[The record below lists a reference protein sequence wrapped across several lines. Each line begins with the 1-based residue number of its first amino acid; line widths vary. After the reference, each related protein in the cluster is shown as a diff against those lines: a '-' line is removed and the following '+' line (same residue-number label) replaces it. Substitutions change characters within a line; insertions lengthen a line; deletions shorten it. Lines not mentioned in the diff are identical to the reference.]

1 MINWPVKFVE
11 SKYSKWYESLIHKA
25 QLRGSIQGY
34 KETHHIIPR
43 SFGGD
48 DSKKNLVQL
57 TAREH
62 YIAHALLWKMK
73 FEGIYGSKMAFAFN
87 TFINKMTTKE
97 RGVNHT
103 YTISSRMYETFRK
116 HYSQML
122 KEKYAREGGTWVGR
136 KHSEES
142 KKKIGEK
149 SKLKEF
155 KRGPEHPNWGKPSNV
170 TPEGKERQRVAIVE
184 RWADPEFKEMMM
196 AKRQAFFN
204 TPEGIKQRKATSGRT
219 KGIKRDPAHTEK
231 MREAAS
237 ARKGKSWKEIYTPEQ
252 IEHMRASAK
261 NKVYTPEG
269 KDRQRE
275 ASREV
280 GKRPKSEE
288 HRRKISE
295 SNKKVDRWWTRGE
308 NNPNFGKKKSEE
320 ERKAMSERRLGKT
333 LSPEMLEMRRQR
345 MLDKPK
351 KTCKHCGKVLSN
363 TANYNR
369 WHGDNCKTLQKNLHL
384 SNNMLN
390 LEIIKDTDVKD

>member
-11 SKYSKWYESLIHKA
+11 SKYSKWYNNLIHKA
-25 QLRGSIQGY
+25 QLRGPIQGY

-48 DSKKNLVQL
+48 NIKSNVVQL

-155 KRGPEHPNWGKPSNV
+155 KKGPENPNWGKKRNV
-170 TPEGKERQRVAIVE
+170 PAEEKARRSASIKAQ
-184 RWADPEFKEMMM
+184 WADPEYKKMMQD
-196 AKRQAFFN
+196 KRKAYIA
-204 TPEGIKQRKATSGRT
+204 TPEGQAQIKAQADTRR
-219 KGIKRDPAHTEK
+219 GIARDPAVIEK
-231 MREAAS
+231 GAS
-237 ARKGKSWKEIYTPEQ
+237 KRRGKKAHELFSPIALANIEEGRKN
-252 IEHMRASAK
+252 R
-261 NKVYTPEG
+261 VYTPEG
-269 KDRQRE
+269 KIKQIETARKN
-275 ASREV
+275 
-280 GKRPKSEE
+280 GKKPKSEE
-288 HRRKISE
+288 HKRKISE

-308 NNPNFGKKKSEE
+308 NNPNFGKKKSDE
-320 ERKAMSERRLGKT
+320 ERKAMSDRRMGQK
-333 LSPEMLEMRRQR
+333 LSPEMLAQRRQS
-345 MLDKPK
+345 LAAK
-351 KTCKHCGKVLSN
+351 KKSCEHCGKLLDV
-363 TANYNR
+363 TNYKR
-369 WHGDNCKTLQKNLHL
+369 WHGDNCKMLTKI
-384 SNNMLN
+384 NN
-390 LEIIKDTDVKD
+390 VG